1 MSKRHLRS
9 TDKSQKQSMPRDQL
23 FLLQQPFEDP
33 AFPGQEFYC
42 WHCALIEGVLSSFPS
57 WGANLDVRRLAW
69 ARPRAE
75 LIERLDVDHQ
85 SLPVLILGKA
95 SSAPQAA
102 RFLKGLAYVDDAL
115 TILQLLVS
123 LHGFPA
129 PHP

>member
-1 MSKRHLRS
+1 
-9 TDKSQKQSMPRDQL
+9 MPRDQL
-23 FLLQQPFEDP
+23 FLLRQPFEDP
-33 AFPGQEFYC
+33 AFPGKEFYC
-42 WHCALIEGVLSSFPS
+42 WHCALIEGVLSASPS
-57 WGANLDVRRLAW
+57 RGANLEVRRLAW
-69 ARPRAE
+69 ARPRTE

-85 SLPVLILGKA
+85 SLPVLILGIV

-102 RFLKGLAYVDDAL
+102 RLLKGRAYVDDAF